1 MGGSASHTA
10 CAMAT
15 AKAPRR
21 VWGGAGRVTPP
32 ESRTSAADRGRR
44 CVRRGP
50 LLLAAGSLGAY
61 VPELLRDKVP
71 VWGLLPVGGVYGLN
85 ILPDSVFAGRPP
97 GGVPWCPSLQT
108 QGTWNAQRQMSLK
121 PVFCQDL
128 CLIESFSRCSHC
140 DPPGHSTQWG
150 LISSFIL
157 RIIRLGCAN
166 YSAKVKNFPLLLS
179 LSCPQT
185 TKINAALCQ
194 R

>member
-128 CLIESFSRCSHC
+128 CLIESFSRRSHC